1 MTVHLRC
8 GSYLLA
14 PVTIDPSRTNTTASS
29 RFQKL
34 ISTTKTPLLAFFHD
48 GSIRDQ
54 TTCSLMALTHVAE
67 EREQWSK
74 RNATR
79 RFSKVWNYCKRRSR
93 SEPCHSPHTHT
104 HHGPHLFAVFNA
116 ADGTIDIDAKK
127 PKAHAAPIRSHQPLP
142 TRSQYPAAR
151 SSRPVRRPATAHDAE
166 KVNAA
171 SDASPAKASA
181 GIFEEKKRH

>member
-1 MTVHLRC
+1 MSFT
-8 GSYLLA
+8 
-14 PVTIDPSRTNTTASS
+14 
-29 RFQKL
+29 
-34 ISTTKTPLLAFFHD
+34 
-48 GSIRDQ
+48 
-54 TTCSLMALTHVAE
+54 
-67 EREQWSK
+67 
-74 RNATR
+74 
-79 RFSKVWNYCKRRSR
+79 
-93 SEPCHSPHTHT
+93 HTHT

-127 PKAHAAPIRSHQPLP
+127 PKAHAAAIRSHQPLP

-181 GIFEEKKRH
+181 GIFEKKTSIEVPKRR

>member
-1 MTVHLRC
+1 MEQKKRDEAVQQSCELLPNVGAGLNRVVH
-8 GSYLLA
+8 
-14 PVTIDPSRTNTTASS
+14 
-29 RFQKL
+29 
-34 ISTTKTPLLAFFHD
+34 
-48 GSIRDQ
+48 
-54 TTCSLMALTHVAE
+54 
-67 EREQWSK
+67 
-74 RNATR
+74 
-79 RFSKVWNYCKRRSR
+79 
-93 SEPCHSPHTHT
+93 HTDT
-104 HHGPHLFAVFNA
+104 HHSPHLFAVFNA

>member
-1 MTVHLRC
+1 MEQKKRDEAVKKQVKANVGAGLNRVVHPTL
-8 GSYLLA
+8 
-14 PVTIDPSRTNTTASS
+14 
-29 RFQKL
+29 
-34 ISTTKTPLLAFFHD
+34 
-48 GSIRDQ
+48 
-54 TTCSLMALTHVAE
+54 
-67 EREQWSK
+67 
-74 RNATR
+74 
-79 RFSKVWNYCKRRSR
+79 
-93 SEPCHSPHTHT
+93 T

-116 ADGTIDIDAKK
+116 ADGTIDKNAKK

-181 GIFEEKKRH
+181 GIFELELRKRKKNTSFQLPIREIKETNLELSGSFLVRGSRVLVHGYPAAGP

>member
-1 MTVHLRC
+1 MLMVHLRL

-14 PVTIDPSRTNTTASS
+14 PTTIDPSRTNNTASS
-29 RFQKL
+29 RFPSQM
-34 ISTTKTPLLAFFHD
+34 TRLL
-48 GSIRDQ
+48 SI
-54 TTCSLMALTHVAE
+54 
-67 EREQWSK
+67 
-74 RNATR
+74 ATR
-79 RFSKVWNYCKRRSR
+79 LQTRLQAPRGPIWITGDTRSRRTRAMEQKKRDEAVQETKGIKRRSR
-93 SEPCHSPHTHT
+93 SEPCRSPRTHT

-116 ADGTIDIDAKK
+116 ADGTIDKKAKK
-127 PKAHAAPIRSHQPLP
+127 PKAQAAPIRSHQPLP

>member
-29 RFQKL
+29 RFQKTIPL
-34 ISTTKTPLLAFFHD
+34 PLLRVCKQSMALNDYVFHD
-48 GSIRDQ
+48 GDGSR
-54 TTCSLMALTHVAE
+54 THVAE

-79 RFSKVWNYCKRRSR
+79 RCRKLKGSNVGAGLNRVVH
-93 SEPCHSPHTHT
+93 PTLT

-181 GIFEEKKRH
+181 GIFEQEF